1 MNKIGLFGGTFDPI
15 HQGHLNIA
23 SAFLQ
28 QLALDSVIFLP
39 AGDPYHKISSGT
51 PAAQRLAMVELAI
64 AGYPDFA
71 VSDCDMVRDGPTYT
85 YDTIQVFRQHFP
97 NSELY
102 WLLGMDSLMQLHTWK
117 RWQDWVRQVHIVVAA
132 RAGVRLA
139 DTPQALH
146 SWLKQAMAD
155 GTFHLLD
162 TPLYPFSSSEI
173 RDQLRRQQPHEGVPA
188 AVYRYIVRNH
198 LYQAA

>member
-1 MNKIGLFGGTFDPI
+1 MHKIGLFGGTFDPI

-28 QLALDSVIFLP
+28 QIALDNVIFLP
-39 AGDPYHKISSGT
+39 AGDPYHKAAAGT
-51 PAAQRLAMVELAI
+51 PARHRLAMVECAV

-102 WLLGMDSLMQLHTWK
+102 WLMGMDSLMQLHTWK
-117 RWQDWVRQVHIVVAA
+117 RWRDWVAQVHMVVAV
-132 RAGVRLA
+132 RGDVRLA
-139 DTPQALH
+139 DTPSALH
-146 SWLKQAMAD
+146 SWLKQALSD

-162 TPLYPFSSSEI
+162 TPPYPFSSSEI
-173 RDQLRRQQPHEGVPA
+173 REQLRQHRECRGVPER
-188 AVYRYIVRNH
+188 VCRYIAEHH